1 MYFEK
6 MMEQHERKTE
16 HVLSMQGRGLG
27 PADQGAFAEEDFR
40 IDTRWCGFHLAHL
53 AEAFLIP
60 GGRYYHHPEV
70 RQALERGLAWLTAHR
85 RPDGQLSGRGPG
97 Y

>member
-27 PADQGAFAEEDFR
+27 PADQFDSLEAELRANLVNAGLNE
-40 IDTRWCGFHLAHL
+40 II
-53 AEAFLIP
+53 EA
-60 GGRYYHHPEV
+60 RDAYYTSV
-70 RQALERGLAWLTAHR
+70 NGN
-85 RPDGQLSGRGPG
+85 
-97 Y
+97 

>member
-53 AEAFLIP
+53 AEANPFEYAQMAWKYI
-60 GGRYYHHPEV
+60 REKT
-70 RQALERGLAWLTAHR
+70 GL
-85 RPDGQLSGRGPG
+85 
-97 Y
+97 